1 MDPLRLRDFDI
12 EIGPAADGRYPVAVL
27 NSPSGQARAAMDFP
41 WGPAELAARL
51 AGLEDA
57 VLGGS
62 AAAGQD
68 ARTFGSQLFDAL
80 LTGEVRTVY
89 DRSRQAVAAPG
100 EGLRLKLRV
109 NAPELATV
117 PWEFLYDPRAG
128 EFLALSRLTPI
139 VRYLEL
145 PLGEQTLAVKPPLRI
160 LAMVAG
166 PDGAPPLD
174 VAREKAR
181 LEQAV
186 QPLQAAGQVELVW
199 LEGQTWRSLQAAMQA
214 GPWHVFHFVGH
225 AAFDSRGGEGILLLA
240 GDDGRAAPVSSSQLA
255 GLLADHRT
263 LRLAVLNA
271 CEGAR
276 GSEQSRFSSIAA
288 GLVRR
293 GLPAVLAMQYEISD
307 RAAIEFTASFYGALA
322 AGLPIDAAV
331 SEARKAI
338 DLALSGSL
346 EWGTPLLTMRTP
358 DGVLW
363 DVQTRRKLPLAAAL
377 GAGLAVVAVLALLLW
392 LAAGQ
397 ARLARVVSQ
406 PAATP
411 TATPTPALMGG
422 TFNIAVTNFGQLD
435 PATGQVSESEE
446 GRLLSQWLAQN
457 LADELRRTGDEDLP
471 GRVEVWHDAVESP
484 NKNVQLGTLAGA
496 SAEARQAAAAGLA
509 ETVRA
514 NLVVYG
520 NVLGSGA
527 EAELEI
533 EFYLAPS
540 LSKEEFGDVVG
551 VQRLGRPVDGPFDA
565 SNPLDAEAVE
575 EQMRWRGRALYWL
588 TLGLVQ
594 QLRGRPEQA
603 LAIFDRAEQA
613 LQDWPERDGKEIL
626 YFFQGRE
633 HFFLAQTV
641 DGTANAQELDEAQ
654 RLFQQALDLHP
665 DYARAR
671 AALGS
676 VHRHR
681 AQAIADPA
689 ARLADANLQ
698 AALDQHE
705 RALQDAQA
713 AGDPVVEA
721 VVGAALAK
729 SYRLLGATYYELGQ
743 HDEAGP
749 WLDRAVELAGSAGT
763 ALAASGVTRVLA
775 QTYETQGAAR
785 LAQYDILRSAGD
797 LPAARE
803 RISQAQAAF
812 ESCIAQSENA
822 RRDEI
827 LLEQIIGAA
836 PDSQAADEDEL
847 LQGCQRLLAL
857 TQQITQEL
865 GEVEP

>member
-1 MDPLRLRDFDI
+1 MHLLRLRDFDL
-12 EIGPAADGRYPVAVL
+12 ELGPTGADGLYPVAVL
-27 NSPSGQARAAMDFP
+27 NSPSGQARASMRFP
-41 WGPAELAARL
+41 WGPTEMAARL
-51 AGLEDA
+51 GALEDA
-57 VLGGS
+57 VLGG
-62 AAAGQD
+62 AADPQAQ
-68 ARTFGSQLFDAL
+68 ALGSLLFDAL
-80 LTGEVRTVY
+80 LTGEVRTVF
-89 DRSRQAVAAPG
+89 DRSRQAVADSG
-100 EGLRLKLRV
+100 EGLRIRLRV
-109 NAPELATV
+109 NAPDLAAV
-117 PWEFLYDPRAG
+117 PWEFLFDPRAA

-166 PDGAPPLD
+166 PTDAPPLD
-174 VAREKAR
+174 VTREKAR
-181 LEQAV
+181 LEQA
-186 QPLQAAGQVELVW
+186 LQSLKAKGQVELVW
-199 LEGQTWRSLQAAMQA
+199 LEDQTWRGLQAAMQA

-225 AAFDSRGGEGILLLA
+225 AAFNSRSDEGVLLLA
-240 GDDGRAAPVSSSQLA
+240 GDDGRATTVSASQLA

-263 LRLAVLNA
+263 LRLTVLNA
-271 CEGAR
+271 CEGAK

-307 RAAIEFTASFYGALA
+307 RAAIEFTASFYSALA
-322 AGLPIDAAV
+322 AGLPIDAAT

-338 DLALSGSL
+338 DLALAGSL
-346 EWGTPLLTMRTP
+346 EWGTPLLIMRTP

-363 DVQTRRKLPLAAAL
+363 DVQARRKLPLAAVL
-377 GAGLAVVAVLALLLW
+377 GTGAVLVAVLALLLW
-392 LAAGQ
+392 VAAGQ
-397 ARLARVVSQ
+397 ARLARVVNQ
-406 PAATP
+406 PTATPAATP
-411 TATPTPALMGG
+411 TPAQMGG
-422 TFNIAVTNFGQLD
+422 TFNIAVANFGQLD
-435 PATGQVSESEE
+435 PASGQVSESEE

-484 NKNVQLGTLAGA
+484 NKNVQFGTLTGD
-496 SAEARQAAAAGLA
+496 SAEARQAAAAALA

-514 NLVVYG
+514 NLVVFG
-520 NVLGSGA
+520 SVLGSGPD
-527 EAELEI
+527 AELTI

-540 LSKEEFGDVVG
+540 LSKDEFGDVVG
-551 VQRLGRPVDGPFDA
+551 VQRLGRPVQGPFDP

-575 EQMRWRGRALYWL
+575 EQMSWRGRALYWL

-633 HFFLAQTV
+633 HFFLAQEL
-641 DGTANAQELDEAQ
+641 DGAASAQELDDAQ
-654 RLFQQALDLHP
+654 RLFQQALDLRP

-681 AQAIADPA
+681 AQAITDPA

-713 AGDPVVEA
+713 AGDPLVEA

-743 HDEAGP
+743 HEEAGL
-749 WLDRAVELAGSAGT
+749 WLDQAVTLASDAG
-763 ALAASGVTRVLA
+763 AVLAENGVTRVLA

-797 LPAARE
+797 LPGARE
-803 RISQAQAAF
+803 RVSQAQAAF
-812 ESCIAQSENA
+812 ESCVAQSENA

-836 PDSQAADEDEL
+836 PDGEDVDEVL
-847 LQGCQRLLAL
+847 RGCQRLLGLA
-857 TQQITQEL
+857 QQIAQEL